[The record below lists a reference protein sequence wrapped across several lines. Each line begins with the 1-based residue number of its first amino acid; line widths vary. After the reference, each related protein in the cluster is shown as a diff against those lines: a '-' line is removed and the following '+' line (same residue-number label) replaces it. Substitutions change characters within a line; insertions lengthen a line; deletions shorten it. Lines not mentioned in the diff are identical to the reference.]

1 MNSTNGT
8 DWANEVIS
16 NRVTVAK
23 NADSVRVS
31 IKAPEFSMGNNV
43 LALCITTVALAEIL
57 LIYLVIK
64 SNVSFGVLVIS
75 FILLAAGLGLVF
87 GFVKLWLWHNFG
99 EELIN
104 INGSSFGMQRG
115 YGLFNSGARQLVL
128 NNETELY
135 TNRFDSWSWREFRGK
150 GVFRLATVNAALT
163 DFGLKLDDQEFE
175 RITGTVTNQLNKLRT
190 PKGMQSSV
198 EQKDHEAPV
207 VQEADEVK
215 VMQEKKAVEEKEEAE
230 AKEVTEELVAE
241 DSTEEVQPPILEQQI
256 GGHQRVKE
264 EIQPRN
270 LVQLSGGQHRVALN
284 NYLRK
289 PVRQGPKRNGRDRKC
304 A

>member
-43 LALCITTVALAEIL
+43 LALCITTVALAEVL
-57 LIYLVIK
+57 LIYLIIK
-64 SNVSFGVLVIS
+64 SNVSFGVLVTS

-128 NNETELY
+128 NNDSELY
-135 TNRFDSWSWREFRGK
+135 TNHYDSWSWREFRGK
-150 GVFRLATVNAALT
+150 GVFRLATVDAALT
-163 DFGLKLDDQEFE
+163 DFGLKLNDQEFE
-175 RITGTVTNQLNKLRT
+175 GIIGTITDQLSKLKT
-190 PKGMQSSV
+190 PEGLQLSA

-207 VQEADEVK
+207 AQEADEVE
-215 VMQEKKAVEEKEEAE
+215 VMQEKKAVEEKEEA
-230 AKEVTEELVAE
+230 AIKEVTDELIAE
-241 DSTEEVQPPILEQQI
+241 DSTEEVQPPILGQQI

-264 EIQPRN
+264 EIQPQN
-270 LVQLSGGQHRVALN
+270 LAQLSGGHHCVALN
-284 NYLRK
+284 DYLRK
-289 PVRQGPKRNGRDRKC
+289 PVRQGSKRKSRDRKH

>member
-43 LALCITTVALAEIL
+43 LALCITTVALAEVV
-57 LIYLVIK
+57 LIYLIIK
-64 SNVSFGVLVIS
+64 SNVSFGVLVTS

-104 INGSSFGMQRG
+104 INGSSFGMRRG

-128 NNETELY
+128 NDDSELY

-175 RITGTVTNQLNKLRT
+175 RITGTITNQLNKLKT
-190 PKGMQSSV
+190 PKGLQSSA
-198 EQKDHEAPV
+198 EHKDHEAPV
-207 VQEADEVK
+207 VQEADEVE
-215 VMQEKKAVEEKEEAE
+215 VMQEKKAVGEKEEA
-230 AKEVTEELVAE
+230 AIKKVTDELIAE
-241 DSTEEVQPPILEQQI
+241 DSAEEIQPPILRQQI

-270 LVQLSGGQHRVALN
+270 LVQLSGGQHRAALN
-284 NYLRK
+284 DYLRK
-289 PVRQGPKRNGRDRKC
+289 PVQKSFKRKSRDRKC

>member
-1 MNSTNGT
+1 
-8 DWANEVIS
+8 
-16 NRVTVAK
+16 
-23 NADSVRVS
+23 
-31 IKAPEFSMGNNV
+31 
-43 LALCITTVALAEIL
+43 
-57 LIYLVIK
+57 
-64 SNVSFGVLVIS
+64 
-75 FILLAAGLGLVF
+75 
-87 GFVKLWLWHNFG
+87 
-99 EELIN
+99 
-104 INGSSFGMQRG
+104 MQRG

-175 RITGTVTNQLNKLRT
+175 RITGTITNQLNKLKP
-190 PKGMQSSV
+190 PKGLQSSA

-207 VQEADEVK
+207 VQESDEVE
-215 VMQEKKAVEEKEEAE
+215 VMQEKKAAEEKEEA
-230 AKEVTEELVAE
+230 AIKEVAE

-264 EIQPRN
+264 EIQPRY

-284 NYLRK
+284 DYLRK
-289 PVRQGPKRNGRDRKC
+289 PIRKAPKKNGRDRYNKVQEL
-304 A
+304 

>member
-31 IKAPEFSMGNNV
+31 IKAPKFSMGNNV
-43 LALCITTVALAEIL
+43 LALCITTVALAEVL
-57 LIYLVIK
+57 LIYLIIK
-64 SNVSFGVLVIS
+64 SNVSFGVLVTS

-104 INGSSFGMQRG
+104 INGSSFGMRRG

-128 NNETELY
+128 NDDSELY

-150 GVFRLATVNAALT
+150 GIFRLATVNAALT

-175 RITGTVTNQLNKLRT
+175 RITGTITNQLNKLKT
-190 PKGMQSSV
+190 PKGLQSSA
-198 EQKDHEAPV
+198 EHKDHEAPV
-207 VQEADEVK
+207 VQEADEVE
-215 VMQEKKAVEEKEEAE
+215 VMQEKKAVEEKEEPAI
-230 AKEVTEELVAE
+230 KEVTDELIAE
-241 DSTEEVQPPILEQQI
+241 DSAEEIQPPILRQQI

-264 EIQPRN
+264 EIQPQN
-270 LVQLSGGQHRVALN
+270 LAQLSGGEHRAALN
-284 NYLRK
+284 DYLRK
-289 PVRQGPKRNGRDRKC
+289 PVRQGSKRKSRDRKY

>member
-31 IKAPEFSMGNNV
+31 IKAPKFSMGNNV
-43 LALCITTVALAEIL
+43 LALCITTVALAEVL
-57 LIYLVIK
+57 LIYLIIK
-64 SNVSFGVLVIS
+64 SNVSFGVLVTS

-104 INGSSFGMQRG
+104 INGSRFGLQRG

-128 NNETELY
+128 NNESELY

-175 RITGTVTNQLNKLRT
+175 RIIGTITNQLNKLKT
-190 PKGMQSSV
+190 PKGLQSSA
-198 EQKDHEAPV
+198 EHKDHEAPV
-207 VQEADEVK
+207 VQEADEVE
-215 VMQEKKAVEEKEEAE
+215 VMQEKKAVEEKEEA
-230 AKEVTEELVAE
+230 AIKKVTDELIAE
-241 DSTEEVQPPILEQQI
+241 DSAEEIQPPILRQQI

-270 LVQLSGGQHRVALN
+270 VAQLSGGEHRAALN
-284 NYLRK
+284 DYLRK
-289 PVRQGPKRNGRDRKC
+289 PVRQGSKRKSRDRKY